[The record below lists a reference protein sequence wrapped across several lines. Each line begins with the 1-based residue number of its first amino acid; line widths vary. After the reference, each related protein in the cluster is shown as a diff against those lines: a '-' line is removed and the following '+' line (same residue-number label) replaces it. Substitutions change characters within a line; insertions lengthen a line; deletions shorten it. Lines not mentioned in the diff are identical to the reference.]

1 MILGTGVGVDI
12 VNSCTNSSSNKPV
25 NNTTSN
31 VENVNNNGA
40 NSNSNSNNNNN
51 GTTKNAAVA
60 RKKKRRFAADMQT
73 TRFSDVYSLT
83 GEILGRGAYGQ
94 VFTCRNIYTGAEY
107 AVKIIDKYTHPN
119 RERVFKEIEIYLHC
133 RECANILK
141 IIEFFEGLYL
151 SICIILSVLETNSR
165 YSMLSRRGEVLCGV
179 REDGRR
185 TAARAYRA
193 ARSLDG
199 ARGQC
204 DCARHCD
211 RAQLLAFEG
220 HGAQGSQARE
230 YLVSVAR
237 SGHSGEDLRL

>member
-40 NSNSNSNNNNN
+40 NSNSNSNSNNN

-141 IIEFFEGLYL
+141 IIEFFEGLSLSLFVLSYL
-151 SICIILSVLETNSR
+151 IWRLIWVLI
-165 YSMLSRRGEVLCGV
+165 
-179 REDGRR
+179 
-185 TAARAYRA
+185 
-193 ARSLDG
+193 
-199 ARGQC
+199 
-204 DCARHCD
+204 
-211 RAQLLAFEG
+211 
-220 HGAQGSQARE
+220 
-230 YLVSVAR
+230 
-237 SGHSGEDLRL
+237 